1 MKRIL
6 VVLLL
11 ILATVCPPEKSSE
24 VVLCAFIG
32 NGLRARINQLST
44 YDGTYGPIKPNK
56 HH

>member
-1 MKRIL
+1 MKRML
-6 VVLLL
+6 VVLL

-44 YDGTYGPIKPNK
+44 YEGTYGPIKPNK